1 MNKKTV
7 IKVIGAGGTGINIVS
22 VMPALSINNIEYIAV
37 VSTPHKTADAE
48 IIEYCKEGIA
58 ELISCVDTYVIVPN

>member
-1 MNKKTV
+1 MNELFISEPMPYYEQKTV

-48 IIEYCKEGIA
+48 IMNTAKK
-58 ELISCVDTYVIVPN
+58 V